1 MLTLATAQAALA
13 AHATANVITAQQV
26 MQQLQTVRGVTFAN
40 VTQVTKVATAA
51 AHRAVNIQKV
61 SVANVQLFNT
71 VNDYSAVYAAAVKR
85 SAAKLDATQDTS
97 NYTPKEAWF
106 AHDAQCFSI
115 VYKKTDPA
123 KTYLY
128 AIYNNAASLLF
139 IDNVQATKQQVAQ
152 YLTASAARDLLD
164 TSNVV
169 TNVEHGFM
177 HTVQLRAVELC
188 NIVAI
193 KAAKQVLTV

>member
-1 MLTLATAQAALA
+1 M
-13 AHATANVITAQQV
+13 
-26 MQQLQTVRGVTFAN
+26 
-40 VTQVTKVATAA
+40 
-51 AHRAVNIQKV
+51 
-61 SVANVQLFNT
+61 
-71 VNDYSAVYAAAVKR
+71 
-85 SAAKLDATQDTS
+85 
-97 NYTPKEAWF
+97 
-106 AHDAQCFSI
+106 
-115 VYKKTDPA
+115 
-123 KTYLY
+123 
-128 AIYNNAASLLF
+128 LF

-152 YLTASAARDLLD
+152 YLTDSAARDLLD